1 VYVLSERVD
10 EHAFSIEMYSNE
22 FLKQVS
28 ISKNTNDSV
37 LIEGFLGKIKELNFV
52 EGLMLEIKGENGV
65 LRMDLELEELNLL
78 KRQIPARKCVREV
91 N

>member
-1 VYVLSERVD
+1 MLSERND

-65 LRMDLELEELNLL
+65 LRMDLELEELKML
-78 KRQIPARKCVREV
+78 KGRYPRA
-91 N
+91 

>member
-1 VYVLSERVD
+1 MLSERVD

-28 ISKNTNDSV
+28 ISKNANDSV

-52 EGLMLEIKGENGV
+52 EGIMLEIKGENGV
-65 LRMDLELEELNLL
+65 LRMDLEVEELKLL
-78 KRQIPARKCVREV
+78 ELARKCEREV
-91 N
+91 D